1 LTLIRRQAAPGARG
15 TAPRRRRAKVAGIGA
30 LAVMLLALTGCT
42 NDTFTRIG
50 FPDPITTQGKVV
62 VSLWQGSWIAGML
75 VGCVVWGLIV
85 WAVIFHRKRGD
96 KLPPQVRYNMPIE
109 ILYTVIPFVLI
120 AVLFYYTA
128 KDENVITAT
137 PANPAVTVNVIGFQ
151 WSWEFDYPQP
161 NGAPPVKMTGAM
173 WDPTKPDSRQTLP
186 VLEVP
191 VGERVQFNLTS
202 PDVVHAFWV
211 PEFLFKRDVMPDP
224 KANHS
229 DNIFQIT
236 EINKTGAFVG
246 RCAEMCGTYHS
257 MMNFELRVVEPNDF
271 KAYLQQRIDGK
282 TNAEALQAINQS
294 PTAVTT
300 KPFDTRRGE
309 MAPQLTQASK

>member
-15 TAPRRRRAKVAGIGA
+15 TAPRRRRGKVAGIGA

-128 KDENVITAT
+128 KDENVLTAT

-173 WDPTKPDSRQTLP
+173 WDPTKPDSQQTLP

-211 PEFLFKRDVMPDP
+211 PEFLFKRDVIPGHPNHFQVTLTKTGTYTGHCSELCGVYHSRMLFTLKVVTPQEYQSWIAQQ
-224 KANHS
+224 KAN
-229 DNIFQIT
+229 
-236 EINKTGAFVG
+236 
-246 RCAEMCGTYHS
+246 
-257 MMNFELRVVEPNDF
+257 
-271 KAYLQQRIDGK
+271 
-282 TNAEALQAINQS
+282 QS
-294 PTAVTT
+294 TAAGST
-300 KPFDTRRGE
+300 
-309 MAPQLTQASK
+309 S